1 MITLDQAPF
10 SSAPAEAPLG
20 ARRNGVRRSI
30 TDGIRNYL
38 VFLRRCASVAFV
50 GDWRYYT
57 WMGALTALCLLGL
70 NAYAKQ
76 FAHGLVVT
84 GMSDEVS
91 WGVYIANFTFLV
103 GVAAAAVMMVIPVYI
118 YGNEELHDLVIFGEL
133 LAVAAIFMCLA
144 FVTVDLGR
152 PDRFWHLIPGIGQFN
167 FPSSMLS
174 WDVIVLNGYLL
185 LNVHICGYLLYC
197 RYRSR
202 KPARWFYIP
211 FVFIAI
217 VWAISIH
224 TVTAFLYV
232 GLGGRNFWNSAIVGP
247 RFLASAFTAGPA
259 LIILAMQVVR
269 RVTATEP
276 ASSLELRAGGTPALR
291 SRPATLEDLQLLGTH
306 LPELASVPQ
315 DALPGILNGATVI
328 EAGEGDV
335 LLRQGELGKEAS
347 FVLKGRVVV
356 KREEGGRY
364 RITRS
369 AGPGEQFGEISALAG
384 TPRVATA
391 IAEEPALVLRLPAES
406 LQKLMKAPRMNKIIR
421 SRMSERLMITDR
433 ALMTLRSIVQVSM
446 LINVF
451 LLVNEVF
458 KEFYTR
464 TAHVASAQYL
474 FLVLHGH
481 HALVP
486 WIWTA
491 AAFNLAAMFLLVLP
505 ISRSLK
511 WLNVTCVLCIVGIW
525 IEKGMGLVIPGF
537 IPTPLG
543 AIIEYTPSL
552 NETLVCLGI
561 WAFGLLCYTIF
572 LRMAV
577 PILQGRLSRAN
588 EPAQA

>member
-1 MITLDQAPF
+1 MKQA
-10 SSAPAEAPLG
+10 
-20 ARRNGVRRSI
+20 
-30 TDGIRNYL
+30 IRNYS
-38 VFLRRCASVAFV
+38 VFLWRCGRIAFV
-50 GDWRYYT
+50 GDWRYYA
-57 WMGALTALCLLGL
+57 WMGILSIFVLLGI

-76 FAHGLVVT
+76 FVHGLIVT

-118 YGNEELHDLVIFGEL
+118 YDNEELHDLVIFGEL
-133 LAVAAIFMCLA
+133 LAVAAIIMCLA

-167 FPSSMLS
+167 FPASMLS

-197 RYRSR
+197 RYQ
-202 KPARWFYIP
+202 KKMPAKWFYVP

-217 VWAISIH
+217 FWAISIH

-232 GLGGRNFWNSAIVGP
+232 GLGGRPFWNSSIVGP

-259 LIILAMQVVR
+259 LIILAIQVVR
-269 RVTATEP
+269 RVTATLPLGEVTRR
-276 ASSLELRAGGTPALR
+276 LGGKIETRAAVK
-291 SRPATLEDLQLLGTH
+291 RPATADDLALLERY
-306 LPELASVPQ
+306 LPEFGAIPAAVRQEMLLRVMVVEA
-315 DALPGILNGATVI
+315 APGDI
-328 EAGEGDV
+328 
-335 LLRQGELGKEAS
+335 LLRQGETDKDAF

-356 KREEGGRY
+356 EKEESGRC

-369 AGPGEQFGEISALAG
+369 AGPGDQFGEVSSLAG
-384 TPRVATA
+384 SPRAATA
-391 IAEEPALVLRLPAES
+391 IAEEPTQVLRVPADF
-406 LQKLMKAPRMNKIIR
+406 LRKLMKTPRMNKIIHA
-421 SRMSERLMITDR
+421 RMAERLMITDR

-451 LLVNEVF
+451 LLINEVF
-458 KEFYTR
+458 KEFYSGNL
-464 TAHVASAQYL
+464 HVASSKYL
-474 FLVLHGH
+474 FIGLHGH

-491 AAFNLAAMFLLVLP
+491 VAFNVIAMVLLLLP
-505 ISRSLK
+505 VSRTLK
-511 WLNVTCVLCIVGIW
+511 WLNVTCVLAIVGIW

-543 AIIEYTPSL
+543 AMVEYNPSL
-552 NETLVCLGI
+552 NETLICLGI

-577 PILQGRLSRAN
+577 PILQGRMTKAN
-588 EPAQA
+588 EAQANEIDLVTDLAPSGPSAQPSTTAA

>member
-1 MITLDQAPF
+1 M
-10 SSAPAEAPLG
+10 
-20 ARRNGVRRSI
+20 
-30 TDGIRNYL
+30 RNYL
-38 VFLRRCASVAFV
+38 VFLWRSGRLAFV
-50 GDWRYYT
+50 GDWRYYA
-57 WMGALTALCLLGL
+57 WMGVLTVFCLLGL

-76 FAHGLVVT
+76 FANGLIVT

-118 YGNEELHDLVIFGEL
+118 YNNEELHDLVIFGEL
-133 LAVAAIFMCLA
+133 LAVAAILMCLA

-167 FPSSMLS
+167 FPASMLS

-197 RYRSR
+197 RYRGR
-202 KPARWFYIP
+202 APAKWFYIP
-211 FVFIAI
+211 FVFVAI
-217 VWAISIH
+217 VWAVSIH

-232 GLGGRNFWNSAIVGP
+232 GLGGRPFWNSAIVGP

-269 RVTATEP
+269 RVTATAP
-276 ASSLELRAGGTPALR
+276 AGDAAP
-291 SRPATLEDLQLLGTH
+291 LGR
-306 LPELASVPQ
+306 
-315 DALPGILNGATVI
+315 
-328 EAGEGDV
+328 EAGAGQRPKSRAAALGDLDLLARHLAELSSVSEEVRQSV
-335 LLRQGELGKEAS
+335 LAGAVVLEAKAGDIFLRQGETEKLIF

-356 KREEGGRY
+356 KREEGGRL

-369 AGPGEQFGEISALAG
+369 LGPGEQFGEISALAG
-384 TPRVATA
+384 TPRTGTA
-391 IAEEPALVLRLPAES
+391 IAEEPALVLS
-406 LQKLMKAPRMNKIIR
+406 LSADSLRKLMSVPRMNKIIR
-421 SRMSERLMITDR
+421 SRMSERLLIADR

-451 LLVNEVF
+451 LLANEVF
-458 KEFYTR
+458 KEFYSGNL
-464 TAHVASAQYL
+464 HVASSKYL
-474 FLVLHGH
+474 FLGLHGH

-491 AAFNLAAMFLLVLP
+491 IVFNLAAMVLLVLP
-505 ISRSLK
+505 VSRSLK
-511 WLNVTCVLCIVGIW
+511 WLNLTCVLCIVGIW

-543 AIIEYTPSL
+543 EMVEYRPSL
-552 NETLVCLGI
+552 NETLVCFGI
-561 WAFGLLCYTIF
+561 WAFGLLCYTVF
-572 LRMAV
+572 LRMSV
-577 PILQGRLSRAN
+577 PILQGRLAKAN
-588 EPAQA
+588 EGQAGFGVSGAGPQPAAQL

>member
-1 MITLDQAPF
+1 MMTTMQRA
-10 SSAPAEAPLG
+10 
-20 ARRNGVRRSI
+20 V
-30 TDGIRNYL
+30 RNYF
-38 VFLRRCASVAFV
+38 VFLWRCGRIAFV
-50 GDWRYYT
+50 GDWRYYLWVGT
-57 WMGALTALCLLGL
+57 LAVICLLGL
-70 NAYAKQ
+70 NAYCKQ
-76 FAHGLVVT
+76 FAHGLIVT

-118 YGNEELHDLVIFGEL
+118 YKNEELHDLVIFGEL
-133 LAVAAIFMCLA
+133 LAVAAILMCLA

-167 FPSSMLS
+167 FPASMLS

-197 RYRSR
+197 RYRGK
-202 KPARWFYIP
+202 KPAKWFYIP

-217 VWAISIH
+217 VWAVSIH

-232 GLGGRNFWNSAIVGP
+232 GLGGRPFWNSAIVGP

-269 RVTATEP
+269 RVTASAP
-276 ASSLELRAGGTPALR
+276 AGDASRLHEDAVKPRQPISRA
-291 SRPATLEDLQLLGTH
+291 ATLDDLDLLARH
-306 LPELASVPQ
+306 LAELAAVPKETRES
-315 DALPGILNGATVI
+315 ILAGAMILEVN
-328 EAGEGDV
+328 AGDV
-335 LLRQGELGKEAS
+335 LLRQGETDDKA
-347 FVLKGRVVV
+347 FFILKGRVVV
-356 KREEGGRY
+356 KREERGRF

-369 AGPGEQFGEISALAG
+369 VGPGEQFGESSALGG
-384 TPRVATA
+384 TPRAATA
-391 IAEEPALVLRLPAES
+391 IAEEPALILRLSADA
-406 LQKLMKAPRMNKIIR
+406 LRKLMKNSRMNKIIR

-451 LLVNEVF
+451 LLLNEVF
-458 KEFYTR
+458 KEFYSGNL
-464 TAHVASAQYL
+464 HVASSKYL
-474 FLVLHGH
+474 FVGLHGH

-491 AAFNLAAMFLLVLP
+491 IAFNLIAMVLLVLP
-505 ISRSLK
+505 VSRSLR
-511 WLNVTCVLCIVGIW
+511 WLNVTCVLAIVGIW

-537 IPTPLG
+537 IPSPLG
-543 AIIEYTPSL
+543 EMVEYSPSL
-552 NETLVCLGI
+552 NETLVCFGI
-561 WAFGLLCYTIF
+561 WAFGLLCYTLF
-572 LRMAV
+572 LRMSV

-588 EPAQA
+588 EGKSDAEIAGAFAAAAKQ